1 MPYSHLKVLLL
12 CVLLFSAGYSQQL
25 IASEEVDHNLSEARK
40 LAREF
45 NARLRGKL
53 ELAMSEG
60 GPLEAIEVCKTHAP
74 GITESLQ
81 EQHITVKRTS
91 LGIRNPAN
99 APDQWESRVL
109 TFFDQEKEAGADVTS
124 LEHFALFKK
133 EDGDTFRYTRAIPTG
148 PVCLICHGENIAPDI
163 TEALSATYP
172 ADAARGYKLGQVRGM
187 VSIVIR
193 EPR

>member
-12 CVLLFSAGYSQQL
+12 CVLLIAVGYSQQV
-25 IASEEVDHNLSEARK
+25 IANEEIDHNLSEARK

-74 GITESLQ
+74 GITESLR
-81 EQHITVKRTS
+81 EQHIAVKRTS

-109 TFFDQEKEAGADVTS
+109 TFFDQEKEAGADVAL
-124 LEHFALFKK
+124 LEHFALFRH
-133 EDGDTFRYTRAIPTG
+133 EDGEVFRYTRAIPTG
-148 PVCLICHGENIAPDI
+148 PVCLVCHGENIAPDI
-163 TEALSATYP
+163 AKALDAAYP

-187 VSIVIR
+187 VSIIIR